1 MLFIISLYYLQPF
14 ISWYHCRV
22 WAAED
27 PRSLHLGSV
36 IGFALTTVVIAF
48 FGFVGFLGGWANLT
62 PLDDYGNLAFFVPF
76 VGSTGNWVAV
86 ILVLLAVTMNES
98 AVDSLQNAI
107 VATLSSNF
115 LVEKPVSYSRILV
128 FLINIPITIIA
139 LQGYGLLDI
148 FLISN
153 ILTTTSMLP
162 LISGIFLNHASQF
175 TVLGSCFF
183 SFFCTCLFGCLYIGD
198 FQEGMRWTFS
208 STLNQYDYR
217 IFLVALGASMVGLMI
232 GSCTI
237 DRNSRKARWGG
248 SVGELTPIS

>member
-1 MLFIISLYYLQPF
+1 
-14 ISWYHCRV
+14 
-22 WAAED
+22 
-27 PRSLHLGSV
+27 
-36 IGFALTTVVIAF
+36 
-48 FGFVGFLGGWANLT
+48 
-62 PLDDYGNLAFFVPF
+62 
-76 VGSTGNWVAV
+76 
-86 ILVLLAVTMNES
+86 MNES

-153 ILTTTSMLP
+153 IVCTTSMLP
-162 LISGIFLNHASQF
+162 LISGIFMNHVSQL
-175 TVLGSCFF
+175 TVLGSCLF
-183 SFFCTCLFGCLYIGD
+183 SFLCTCLFGCLYKGA

-217 IFLVALGASMVGLMI
+217 IFLVALGASVVGLMV

-237 DRNSRKARWGG
+237 DRNLRKARLGG
-248 SVGELTPIS
+248 SVEEMTPIS